1 MFWAMVITCNGMN
14 SPVAVVVTG
23 THNGIV
29 RNPASKLHHTYIDG
43 LSKNKNI
50 YQIDDIHQ

>member
-29 RNPASKLHHTYIDG
+29 RNPASKLYHTYIDG

-50 YQIDDIHQ
+50 YRLGDIHQ